1 MIKFA
6 FIKKI
11 NKNTWRVYSRKGKN
25 LGTFHSLGEA
35 KERLKDVEFFKRK
48 DERLKAYKKAAS
60 KENLNHQ
67 HHFSETY
74 SSLLREVNKK
84 QPKKIQLIM
93 KKFKEIFDH
102 ALLNDTP
109 VDELENVCLLEL
121 IAKNKKDKHE

>member
-11 NKNTWRVYSRKGKN
+11 KKDTWRVYSRKGKN
-25 LGTFHSLGEA
+25 LGTFHSLNEA

-48 DERLKAYKKAAS
+48 DERLKKYKKAAVQ
-60 KENLNHQ
+60 KLNPNFHL
-67 HHFSETY
+67 SETY
-74 SSLLREVNKK
+74 SSFLRELNKQK
-84 QPKKIQLIM
+84 PEKVQLAM

-109 VDELENVCLLEL
+109 TEELENVCLLEL
-121 IAKNKKDKHE
+121 IAKDSKGKDE